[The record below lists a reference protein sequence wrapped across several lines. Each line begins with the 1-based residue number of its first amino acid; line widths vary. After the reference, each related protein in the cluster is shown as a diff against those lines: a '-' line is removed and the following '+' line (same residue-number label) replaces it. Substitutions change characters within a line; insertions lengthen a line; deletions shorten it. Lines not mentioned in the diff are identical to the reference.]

1 MHCDDCCCTISWCTD
16 FRCWVR
22 VQYTICE
29 CLAPSPAW
37 VYHTKVLQD
46 KGIIAKGIIR
56 SKVLEDKDIIRNFN
70 LWPRA
75 IEIKSPYRNHPIEIT
90 RGCAEI
96 TTGCCCFGQRSVQPS
111 RATRLE
117 AIDPVSVDTAHK
129 KRSDSTAATAQ
140 TSCVR
145 SDLEQTRSG
154 RWRLSA
160 QWLQSATC
168 PIRLAEKRLIRKVGS
183 ESVLRC

>member
-1 MHCDDCCCTISWCTD
+1 MGQ
-16 FRCWVR
+16 R
-22 VQYTICE
+22 Y
-29 CLAPSPAW
+29 
-37 VYHTKVLQD
+37 YKTKVLF
-46 KGIIAKGIIR
+46 GTLICGH
-56 SKVLEDKDIIRNFN
+56 ET
-70 LWPRA
+70 
-75 IEIKSPYRNHPIEIT
+75 IEIKSPNRNHPIEIT
-90 RGCAEI
+90 GGCAEI
-96 TTGCCCFGQRSVQPS
+96 TTGCCCFGQRSVQSS
-111 RATRLE
+111 RATRLA
-117 AIDPVSVDTAHK
+117 AINPVSVDTAHK
-129 KRSDSTAATAQ
+129 ERSESTAATAQ

>member
-1 MHCDDCCCTISWCTD
+1 M
-16 FRCWVR
+16 
-22 VQYTICE
+22 
-29 CLAPSPAW
+29 
-37 VYHTKVLQD
+37 YHTKVLQD
-46 KGIIAKGIIR
+46 KGVIDKGIVR
-56 SKVLEDKDIIRNFN
+56 SKVLEDKGIIRNFN

-90 RGCAEI
+90 GGCAEI
-96 TTGCCCFGQRSVQPS
+96 TTGCCSFGQRSVQSS
-111 RATRLE
+111 RATRLA
-117 AIDPVSVDTAHK
+117 AINPVSVDTTHTEM
-129 KRSDSTAATAQ
+129 SNPTAATAQ

-145 SDLEQTRSG
+145 SDLQQTRSG

-168 PIRLAEKRLIRKVGS
+168 PIRLAEKWLIRKVGS